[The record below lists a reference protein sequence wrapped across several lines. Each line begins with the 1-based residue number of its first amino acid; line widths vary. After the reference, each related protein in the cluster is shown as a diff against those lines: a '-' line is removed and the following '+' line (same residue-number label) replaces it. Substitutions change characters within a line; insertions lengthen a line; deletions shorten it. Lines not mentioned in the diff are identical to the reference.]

1 MFIQFLSAC
10 VATTRMCAGRIAR
23 PGFVVTT
30 TVAAMAASVIAVGP
44 AVGTAR
50 AATCPEDGIF
60 WSMLSGGT
68 RVLAFGSR
76 QQITLSSQ
84 TLKCVTAADGQ
95 AGTGQTS
102 RILLGGQANNWVE
115 VGALTQYC
123 PSGSQCNRAF
133 FEYAVVGTYN
143 YQQRYAFSCL
153 NPGTRHTWSIERKQ
167 LGGTWAGYLSCYTSQ
182 PFVQVD
188 STTPNLGYNT
198 GFAEGEGFERGFSN
212 TYWGDEAPMAETHS
226 VMQYQNAYQGAWLAS
241 GDLSCRLDDSLRW
254 DGSWLASDSFQIVEN
269 HRGTGC

>member
-1 MFIQFLSAC
+1 MRSHHTDVRRPDSASGICSDHNRRRYGSQRYRCRPGGRDGTRGNLPRGRHLLVDAQRWHSSAC
-10 VATTRMCAGRIAR
+10 VR
-23 PGFVVTT
+23 
-30 TVAAMAASVIAVGP
+30 
-44 AVGTAR
+44 
-50 AATCPEDGIF
+50 
-60 WSMLSGGT
+60 
-68 RVLAFGSR
+68 LAP
-76 QQITLSSQ
+76 QITLSSQ